1 VRPQFASHR
10 SKSAVQFVVTLN
22 SFLVETF
29 HVTQLLSRFRS
40 VLLLALALGLLIA
53 PATLRA
59 QEDDSDA
66 PGELKTIA
74 VVALS
79 GYDDIMANVSYVGGL
94 VGQPEATQT
103 IEGMLNLFTQN
114 KGLAGV
120 DKTRPWGMVL
130 QTDGMQFVPVGCLP
144 VTSLDEVL
152 ELAMGFGVMADDAGD
167 GVKELAMDDRS
178 LFVKQVGDWAFLSQS
193 PDALATA
200 PADPLTVLKPL
211 VEDYAVGV
219 NVKVP
224 NVPEMYRQIAV
235 QQMRQG
241 MEQGLQRLP
250 DETDEEFDARREMTE
265 AQLENLVQM
274 IEEIDELTL
283 GWAVAPDQ
291 KKTFIEFILTAVPGS
306 KTAKQLTAS
315 SGSKTNFAGFM
326 QPDAA
331 ATMLVSQQVPPEMI
345 AEQAEQMK
353 AMMKTFRQQA
363 AKAIDEESELP
374 NQEAKDTMKS
384 AIDDFMSAAEA
395 TIATGQ
401 TDVGAV
407 LHIQPDSF
415 TLVAGGHLVETDK
428 VESGLKKVMSL
439 AEQEPDFPGVKWN
452 AEEYG
457 GLKFHT
463 VEVPIPADEEEA
475 RQMFGDK
482 LNVAVGLGPTSAILT
497 VGKDNLA
504 AAKKVL
510 DQSKAEA
517 GKEVKPALMSLSLG
531 KIMKVAAAFA
541 DEQEAPQ
548 VKAVADMLESQGEG
562 MDHIRVEADLIQNGL
577 KYRFEAEEGV
587 IKAIGAGVGY
597 AQQSNF

>member
-1 VRPQFASHR
+1 MTHSLF
-10 SKSAVQFVVTLN
+10 
-22 SFLVETF
+22 
-29 HVTQLLSRFRS
+29 RFRS
-40 VLLLALALGLLIA
+40 ALLLSFAIGLAIA
-53 PATLRA
+53 PTTLRA
-59 QEDDSDA
+59 QEDESNA

-74 VVALS
+74 VVAIS
-79 GYDDIMANVSYVGGL
+79 GYDNVMANVGYFGGL

-144 VTSLDEVL
+144 VTSLDELL
-152 ELAMGFGVMADDAGD
+152 ELAVGFGVMAEDAGD
-167 GVKELAMDDRS
+167 GVQELAMEDRS

-193 PDALATA
+193 PEALASA

-211 VEDYAVGV
+211 VENYSVGV

-250 DETDEEFDARREMTE
+250 DESDEEFDARREMTE
-265 AQLENLVQM
+265 GQLENLVQM
-274 IEEIDELTL
+274 IEEIDEVTM

-291 KKTFIEFILTAVPGS
+291 KKTFIEFTLTALPDS
-306 KTAKQLTAS
+306 KTARQLTAS
-315 SGSKTNFAGFM
+315 SGSKTDFAGFM

-331 ATMLVSQQVPPEMI
+331 ATALIAQQVPPEMV
-345 AEQAEQMK
+345 EENAEQMK

-363 AKAIDEESELP
+363 TKAIEEESELP
-374 NQEAKDTMKS
+374 NQEAKDTMNS
-384 AIDDFMSAAEA
+384 AIDDFMTALEA
-395 TIATGQ
+395 TIATGK

-415 TLVAGGHLVETDK
+415 TLVAGGHIVQTDK
-428 VESGLKKVMSL
+428 IESGLKKVMSL

-452 AEEYG
+452 AEKYG
-457 GLKFHT
+457 GLSFHT
-463 VEVPIPADEEEA
+463 VEVPIPEDEEEA
-475 RQMFGDK
+475 RQMFGDQ
-482 LNVAVGLGPTSAILT
+482 LNVAVGLGPETAILA
-497 VGKDNLA
+497 VGKDYMTA
-504 AAKKVL
+504 VKKVL

-517 GKEVKPALMSLSLG
+517 GKEVKPAIMSVSLG
-531 KIMKVAAAFA
+531 AIMKVAAAFA
-541 DEQEAPQ
+541 DEEQAPQ
-548 VKAVADMLESQGEG
+548 VKMMADMLESQSEG
-562 MDHIRVEADLIQNGL
+562 LDHIRIEADLIPNGL
-577 KYRFEAEEGV
+577 KYRIEAEEDV

-597 AQQSNF
+597 AQQSDF

>member
-1 VRPQFASHR
+1 M
-10 SKSAVQFVVTLN
+10 
-22 SFLVETF
+22 
-29 HVTQLLSRFRS
+29 TQWHFRFRS
-40 VLLLALALGLLIA
+40 ALIVALTLGLLIA
-53 PATLRA
+53 PASLRA
-59 QEDDSDA
+59 QEDESDA

-74 VVALS
+74 VVALA
-79 GYDDIMANVSYVGGL
+79 GYDNTMANVSYFGGL

-120 DKTRPWGMVL
+120 DKARPWGMVL

-144 VTSLDEVL
+144 VTSLDELL
-152 ELAMGFGVMADDAGD
+152 ELAVGFGVMAEDAGD
-167 GVKELAMDDRS
+167 GVKELAMEDRS

-193 PDALATA
+193 PEALASA
-200 PADPLTVLKPL
+200 PADPMSVLKPL
-211 VEDYAVGV
+211 VENYSVGV

-265 AQLENLVQM
+265 AQLENIVQM
-274 IEEIDELTL
+274 VEEIDELTM

-291 KKTFIEFILTAVPGS
+291 KKTFLEFILTALPNS
-306 KTAKQLTAS
+306 KTARQLTAS
-315 SGSKTNFAGFM
+315 SGSKTDFAGFM

-331 ATMLVSQQVPPEMI
+331 ATLLVSQQVPPEMVK
-345 AEQAEQMK
+345 EQAEQMK

-363 AKAIDEESELP
+363 TKATEEESELP
-374 NQEAKDTMKS
+374 TQEAKDTMNS
-384 AIDDFMSAAEA
+384 AIDDFMSALEA
-395 TIATGQ
+395 TIATGK

-415 TLVAGGHLVETDK
+415 TLVAGGHIVETDK
-428 VESGLKKVMSL
+428 IESGLKKVMSL
-439 AEQEPDFPGVKWN
+439 AEQEPDFPGVKWD
-452 AEEYG
+452 AEKYG
-457 GLKFHT
+457 DLSFHT
-463 VEVPIPADEEEA
+463 VEVPIPDDEQEA
-475 RQMFGDK
+475 RQMFGDQ
-482 LNVAVGLGPTSAILT
+482 LNVAVGLGAETAILA
-497 VGKDNLA
+497 VGKDYMA
-504 AAKKVL
+504 AVKKVL

-517 GKEVKPALMSLSLG
+517 GKEVKPAVMSVSLG
-531 KIMKVAAAFA
+531 SIMKVAAAFA
-541 DEQEAPQ
+541 DEDEAPQ
-548 VKAVADMLESQGEG
+548 VKMMADMLESQSEG
-562 MDHIRVEADLIQNGL
+562 LDHIRLEADLIPNGL

-597 AQQSNF
+597 AQQSDF